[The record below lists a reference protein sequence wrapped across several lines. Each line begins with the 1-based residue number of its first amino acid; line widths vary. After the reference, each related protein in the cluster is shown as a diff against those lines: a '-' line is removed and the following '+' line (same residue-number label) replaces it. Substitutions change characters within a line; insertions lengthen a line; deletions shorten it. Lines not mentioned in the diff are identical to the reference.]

1 MSQKYLGDT
10 LDIHGGGLENQFPH
24 HECEIAQGESL
35 SGKPFVRYWVHHN
48 MVTVDGVKMGKSLG
62 NFKTVEDLLAKHS
75 PEAIRAFILST
86 HYRSPTNYSEE
97 AIQAS
102 TTGLT
107 RLSQLKAALCR
118 QIQGN
123 AGIPDLDAEIDKL
136 CREADQAIGED
147 LDNDL
152 NTPNAIAQLYTFA
165 SSVNRVMAGNS
176 LTPTAAKKA
185 LDLLD
190 KWGENVLGIVGN
202 SAPTGGQVD
211 ISPLMDII
219 VDLRKEMKAS
229 KRYDLADKIR
239 DQLKAAGLQIEDT
252 KAGARWRKL

>member
-1 MSQKYLGDT
+1 
-10 LDIHGGGLENQFPH
+10 
-24 HECEIAQGESL
+24 
-35 SGKPFVRYWVHHN
+35 

-62 NFKTVEDLLAKHS
+62 NFKTVRDLLAKHS
-75 PEAIRAFILST
+75 PESLRAFILST

-97 AIQAS
+97 AIQAA

-107 RLSQLKAALCR
+107 RLSQLKISLQQ
-118 QIQGN
+118 QIQQA
-123 AGIPDLDAEIDKL
+123 AGKPELDAEIGTL
-136 CREADQAIGED
+136 CQEADKAIGED

-165 SSVNRVMAGNS
+165 TSVNRLIAGGG
-176 LTPTAAKKA
+176 LTKTAGQQA

-202 SAPTGGQVD
+202 PAPSAGQVD

-219 VDLRKEMKAS
+219 VELRKEMKAS

-252 KAGARWRKL
+252 KDGARWRKA